1 MIGNISPP
9 PSPASQD
16 LGQERRIKNTF
27 HILDKISS
35 YPYQLL
41 KVSFLKALFWKLF
54 FSHFRLV
61 YFSNYYVNI
70 FYRMSRNPSKIRIGT
85 QCKGNIWENNPSVQN
100 MASFCN
106 MESSFVHFEEWTQ
119 VANYAVWTHVAAKNH
134 PKGKFHGRF
143 CSDWPRPKLEVCF
156 SLVSELPY
164 TVAGGVA
171 MLHRELGLGLPLS
184 W

>member
-1 MIGNISPP
+1 MLTYSIECLEIHQRSESAHNVK
-9 PSPASQD
+9 
-16 LGQERRIKNTF
+16 E
-27 HILDKISS
+27 
-35 YPYQLL
+35 
-41 KVSFLKALFWKLF
+41 
-54 FSHFRLV
+54 
-61 YFSNYYVNI
+61 
-70 FYRMSRNPSKIRIGT
+70 
-85 QCKGNIWENNPSVQN
+85 IWENNPSVQN

-171 MLHRELGLGLPLS
+171 MLHREVGLGLPLS
-184 W
+184 WSIILSIIIVTWPCLQGKHVCLHPQLPNHRDDEVVYHGCQNHCG